1 MKGLFIIGMIVFMN
15 NMHAMKC
22 VGNEPFLSNVYESE
36 DSKLSPNKL
45 RLLNINALQ
54 IENDEDFSDTSSS
67 TVETDK
73 FLPLP
78 NLSVNEILRK
88 EVSPDVY
95 GITSIKVDYAKLDR
109 SFAGKPDAK
118 NWKPPLIP
126 FGGGSEVSEN
136 QSENVDDGNW
146 LNFLF

>member
-1 MKGLFIIGMIVFMN
+1 MKGLFIIGIVVFMSS
-15 NMHAMKC
+15 MHAMKC
-22 VGNEPFLSNVYESE
+22 GGNEPFLSNVYESE
-36 DSKLSPNKL
+36 DSKLLPNKL

-67 TVETDK
+67 TVEVDAL
-73 FLPLP
+73 LPVS
-78 NLSVNEILRK
+78 NFNIDEMVRHEI
-88 EVSPDVY
+88 SPDIGSV
-95 GITSIKVDYAKLDR
+95 TSIKVDYAKLDG
-109 SFAGKPDAK
+109 SFADKLDAK